1 MRMVVKGFQQQ
12 KNIDFT
18 EIFSHVVKLTIRSI
32 LSIVATEYLHLE
44 QLNVKTMSL
53 LGDFEDTY
61 MMQQQGYIMLGKSS

>member
-53 LGDFEDTY
+53 LGDFEDIY